1 MIKSWFPTL
10 ISYSILDDL
19 SQYNSM
25 LKNKAV
31 LLKYQNRSE
40 FKTTWA
46 CDTFN
51 TMGIYDYR
59 LDQDLTVCN
68 FVEKIKEKVLE
79 FSKEYGVNKSIDFL
93 ECTDFW
99 FNISTHGD
107 HQEFHRHANS
117 HFSIVYYISTPKNSG
132 NLIFQSFETNTDMFT
147 LPTELI
153 TDASCKTCEYE
164 PTESALVIFRSN
176 LVHMVRKNHSGQDR
190 ISISANFKF
199 N

>member
-1 MIKSWFPTL
+1 MIKYWFPTL
-10 ISYSILDDL
+10 ISYEILEEL
-19 SQYNSM
+19 SQYNLA
-25 LKNKAV
+25 LKNKAI
-31 LLKYQNRSE
+31 LLKSQNNST
-40 FKTTWA
+40 FNTTWA

-59 LDQDLTVCN
+59 LDQDLTVLD
-68 FVEKIKEKVLE
+68 FVEKIKEKILK
-79 FSKEYGVNKSIDFL
+79 FSKEYGVSKSINSL

-99 FNISTHGD
+99 FNISKHGD
-107 HQEFHRHANS
+107 YQEFHRHANS
-117 HFSIVYYISTPKNSG
+117 HFSIVYYITAPKNSG

-147 LPTELI
+147 LPAEST

-164 PTESALVIFRSN
+164 PIASALVIFRSN
-176 LVHMVRKNHSGQDR
+176 LIHMVKKNHSSEDR